1 MKRSTGVRWGKLQV
15 GLLLMVGL
23 ALALWASL
31 TGGGTSIFESKSQ
44 FRCYFRNVG
53 GLLPGSPVWMSGLEV
68 GNVKAVTFVNLDS
81 LRQVEVVAKVKESV
95 WPMMTEGTQVQI
107 GTIGFLGDK
116 YVEVVPGPKG
126 GALIKELEV
135 VPTSDVGEA
144 SKMFKQGE
152 EAIKDVRRITGNL
165 DGVLGR
171 MNRGEGS
178 LGKLSADSS
187 LYIQLTSLSSSL
199 TVLVKQL
206 QSSQERIT
214 NSIEKTANA
223 VADLSKDVR
232 ETKGTVSKLIKDPA
246 LYDNLNAT
254 SARLDTILGKMNNAQ
269 GSLGLLVN
277 DTALYV
283 ETASLIKRLNNLVT
297 DMEANPH
304 KYFKF
309 SVF

>member
-1 MKRSTGVRWGKLQV
+1 MKRSTGVKWGKLQV
-15 GLLLMVGL
+15 GLLLTIGL

-44 FRCYFRNVG
+44 FKCYFRNVG

-81 LRQVEVVAKVKESV
+81 LRQVEVIAKVKESV

-126 GALIKELEV
+126 GPLITELEV

-187 LYIQLTSLSSSL
+187 LYIQLTSLSASL

-206 QSSQERIT
+206 QTSQERIT

-232 ETKGTVSKLIKDPA
+232 ETKGTVGKLIKDPA

-254 SARLDTILGKMNNAQ
+254 SARLDSILGKMNNAQ
-269 GSLGLLVN
+269 GSLGLMVN